1 MGSASPMGYAWFF
14 EEYQKE
20 SDLIGVTFVRGLSP
34 EEACHRI
41 GATPGDTSREVG
53 IAAYAGDGGTVLIDY
68 HCQPLPETLSQGTE
82 MARVIT
88 GVTMDEHFV
97 YSVDGVVVTEFEPFF
112 PGDRNGSDPDRLLAH
127 MRELGMPLDGE
138 ADGRTSIALAFAL
151 AAEATG
157 VTLTPAHYAAEPVVG
172 SID

>member
-1 MGSASPMGYAWFF
+1 MGSASPMGYAWFI
-14 EEYQKE
+14 EEYQKD

-34 EEACHRI
+34 EEALHRI
-41 GATPGDTSREVG
+41 GATPGDISREVG
-53 IAAYAGDGGTVLIDY
+53 IAAYAGDGGAVLIDY

-88 GVTMDEHFV
+88 GITMDEHFV

-138 ADGRTSIALAFAL
+138 ADGRTSIALAVAL
-151 AAEATG
+151 AARATG